1 MPVRDGMLSRE
12 LRCPEAPRIGIKP
25 CNSST
30 CSGESVTEKLPC
42 RDLLAA
48 HMHMACGLQGVN
60 VLLLCDAVKVLLSRA
75 LAISAL

>member
-1 MPVRDGMLSRE
+1 MPVRDGVLSRE

-30 CSGESVTEKLPC
+30 YSGESVRETPC

-60 VLLLCDAVKVLLSRA
+60 VLLFECFATQ
-75 LAISAL
+75 